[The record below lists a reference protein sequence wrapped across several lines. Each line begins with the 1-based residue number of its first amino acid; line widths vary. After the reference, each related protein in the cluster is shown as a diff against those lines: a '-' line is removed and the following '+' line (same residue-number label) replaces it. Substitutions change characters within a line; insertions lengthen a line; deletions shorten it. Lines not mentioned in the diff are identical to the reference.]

1 MKAKLQP
8 VFENLPVEVRAA
20 FYGTYLAVCDA
31 AQAGDL
37 EVIPHLL
44 QVQKQQEV
52 ADSHAEDI
60 AAVCERVSKILQDK
74 KK

>member
-8 VFENLPVEVRAA
+8 VFEKLPVEVRAA

-52 ADSHAEDI
+52 ADSHAEAV
-60 AAVCERVSKILQDK
+60 AAVCEKVAQLLK
-74 KK
+74 